1 MSASRVPEFQM
12 EEEEKTGLD
21 EIGKVV
27 FDWTIEDFKKFDEFG
42 FEIRY
47 GVVH

>member
-1 MSASRVPEFQM
+1 MSTTLDPKIQKEV
-12 EEEEKTGLD
+12 EETGLE

-42 FEIRY
+42 FEIR
-47 GVVH
+47 